1 MKQRERSFYTTEPFF
16 RENLGYYIHW
26 HDENLGRLKRGKKGD
41 ITKYFIT
48 QRKKMK
54 EAAGKALKTQY
65 KYLTHSIIDQKD
77 AKSLAFASKIVGK
90 GTVSD
95 DIVTAIDKV
104 VKEQLVKRINDET
117 IKASLI
123 TGNEFHDYLKDN
135 SLSGKLVADLEKAGN
150 TLNQLLE
157 GIAKVINTLKVKKNY
172 KNFVLGLT
180 AAEIQG
186 VQSMND
192 LGVLF
197 EAKVKELDKLSR
209 SRSFFIDKEQIK
221 ILADSLNNITDWLKS
236 QNKKNSNDFTYNIL
250 KSLFDTE
257 ISPIGIGEAFGFY
270 NKRMAQEALGQTIT
284 DSIKYIGKE
293 EYPIVF
299 SDPSGQYPKKSS
311 TSDNTTGD
319 KQGKADMKFKNLQIE
334 IKKQKGIKQDYTLI
348 ISVGISNKLYLNNAN
363 INEDENGQ
371 KIIKKQLTKSVKV
384 SKGIPL
390 GDAIKSTFHQERLIY
405 LAYNTFA
412 WQTESS
418 EAKLAVEPLQDI
430 IFTRNLV
437 HVMAARSGED
447 FASYILMNG
456 QLFSVWDIIQYAI
469 NNDIGALTK
478 DQQATGPKGIKY
490 SWDPDKKK
498 GIQQDDVVQYVR
510 QRNSISMEKRIKQ
523 SNDIINKTKFYVY
536 LNPNSLTI

>member
-1 MKQRERSFYTTEPFF
+1 M
-16 RENLGYYIHW
+16 LW
-26 HDENLGRLKRGKKGD
+26 V
-41 ITKYFIT
+41 
-48 QRKKMK
+48 
-54 EAAGKALKTQY
+54 KT
-65 KYLTHSIIDQKD
+65 L
-77 AKSLAFASKIVGK
+77 LA
-90 GTVSD
+90 TV
-95 DIVTAIDKV
+95 V
-104 VKEQLVKRINDET
+104 
-117 IKASLI
+117 
-123 TGNEFHDYLKDN
+123 
-135 SLSGKLVADLEKAGN
+135 
-150 TLNQLLE
+150 
-157 GIAKVINTLKVKKNY
+157 
-172 KNFVLGLT
+172 
-180 AAEIQG
+180 
-186 VQSMND
+186 
-192 LGVLF
+192 GVLF

-236 QNKKNSNDFTYNIL
+236 QNKKNSKDFTYNIL

-270 NKRMAQEALGQTIT
+270 NKRMAQETLGQTIT

-311 TSDNTTGD
+311 TSDSTTSD

-334 IKKQKGIKQDYTLI
+334 IKKQKGVKQDYTLK

-418 EAKLAVEPLQDI
+418 EAKLAIEPLQDI
-430 IFTRNLV
+430 IFTRNLI

-456 QLFSVWDIIQYAI
+456 QLFSVWEIIQYAI
-469 NNDIGALTK
+469 NNDIGALNK
-478 DQQATGPKGIKY
+478 DQQTTGPKGIKY
-490 SWDPDKKK
+490 KTYVEDKNSS
-498 GIQQDDVVQYVR
+498 IQNKYLIIG
-510 QRNSISMEKRIKQ
+510 NSYIYFFKDEEMKDILNIIPLIPGTTMFEFNEKEKNIKITLG
-523 SNDIINKTKFYVY
+523 SKEYNLFFNEAE
-536 LNPNSLTI
+536 